1 MEAEVIANNNI
12 KHSESECFNEF
23 LRHLDRQE
31 RASLIKQIAYE
42 CGVSRPVVY
51 SWKYMCCRI
60 PAFAKQIIEKCAG
73 HRIFNYTDN
82 DHDKEE
88 TIC

>member
-1 MEAEVIANNNI
+1 MTMEAEVIANNNI

-31 RASLIKQIAYE
+31 RASLIKQSAYE

-51 SWKYMCCRI
+51 SWKYM
-60 PAFAKQIIEKCAG
+60 
-73 HRIFNYTDN
+73 
-82 DHDKEE
+82 
-88 TIC
+88 